1 MIDVIVVN
9 WNSGAQLARCV
20 ESVLAHGA
28 GCVQRTIVIDNGSAD
43 GSADAVATLEGVTLV
58 RAGQN
63 LGFAKACNAAAAHSD
78 SEYILLLNPDARVLP
93 GALRAATVFMESAE
107 AARVGIVGL
116 QNVGDDGRVHRSCAR
131 FPTPWS
137 FVVQSSGLS
146 VLWPRAFP
154 SYVMREWPHDADRQ
168 VDHVIGS
175 CYLVRSSLFKALGG
189 LDERFFLY
197 LEDLDFSRRANLEGW
212 ATWFLARA
220 SVYHKGG
227 GTSDQI
233 KAKRLFYALRSR
245 LQYAAKHF
253 GPAGFVAVVSS
264 TLLLEPFVRVAAA
277 CGCAKWSTAGETLAA
292 YAALLRD
299 LPHCLR
305 MQRVTK

>member
-20 ESVLAHGA
+20 ESVLTHGA
-28 GCVQRTIVIDNGSAD
+28 GCVQRTIVVDNGSAD
-43 GSADAVATLEGVTLV
+43 GSADAVAALQGVTLV
-58 RAGQN
+58 RAGRN
-63 LGFAKACNAAAAHSD
+63 LGFAKACNTGAAHSD
-78 SEYILLLNPDARVLP
+78 AEYILLLNPDARVLP
-93 GALRAATVFMESAE
+93 GSLQAAAAFMGSAE

-116 QNVGDDGRVHRSCAR
+116 RNVGDDGRAHRSCAR

-137 FVVQSSGLS
+137 FVVQSAGLS
-146 VLWPRAFP
+146 ALWPRAFP

-175 CYLVRSSLFKALGG
+175 CYLVRSSVFQGLGG

-197 LEDLDFSRRANLEGW
+197 LEDLDFSRRANLAGW

-220 SVYHKGG
+220 CVYHKGG

-253 GPAGFVAVVSS
+253 GPAGFAAVASS
-264 TLLLEPFVRVAAA
+264 TLLLEPFVRVAGA
-277 CGCAKWSTAGETLAA
+277 CARGKWSTAGETLEA
-292 YAALLRD
+292 YAALVRD
-299 LPHCLR
+299 LPNVLR
-305 MQRVTK
+305 TQRVTK